1 MIKTTT
7 KKLIKTILINA
18 VIWALALLWVLPFIG
33 LALVSLMPYR
43 EVIVR
48 GWLRLPSL
56 DSLSFKNFIEALANP
71 LYDMATGYRNSVI
84 VASASTILPLISA
97 ALAAYAFTYL
107 DFRLKAMLFGLI
119 IVLMMVPQ
127 QLVVVPLFFLYN
139 YLRLYNTI
147 PGIVLLHSAWGVAW
161 STFFLRNYFKFI
173 PKSLVDAARVFGA
186 SDFQIFRKIVIP
198 LSIPG
203 IIAATVLQF
212 TWVWNDLFYALTF
225 LVSKENQVLTQKLV
239 MLKGEYHIDWGLLTA
254 GSIITMSMPLILYIA
269 FNKYFMRGVAGWGV
283 RR

>member
-1 MIKTTT
+1 MIKTTA

-56 DSLSFKNFIEALANP
+56 DSLPFKNFIEALTNP

-119 IVLMMVPQ
+119 IVIMMVPQ

-186 SDFQIFRKIVIP
+186 SDFQIFRKVVMP